1 MVIKMKK
8 FAELIY
14 SPESATGEALS
25 KVESHTPKIIAPD
38 KVKAN
43 EEFKIKISVGP
54 HPNTV
59 EHSIRKI
66 EIYIAEKTRKFNPIL
81 VASIDLVPIY
91 SEPEL
96 EIKLK
101 LKETSTI
108 YAIAYCNLHGLWE
121 NRKEIIVED

>member
-1 MVIKMKK
+1 MKK

-14 SPESATGEALS
+14 SPESATGEAIS

-38 KVKAN
+38 RVKSN
-43 EEFKIKISVGP
+43 EEFKIKISVEP

-66 EIYIAEKTRKFNPIL
+66 EIYVAEKTRSFNPIL
-81 VASIDLVPIY
+81 VASIDLIPIY
-91 SEPEL
+91 SEPEI

-121 NRKEIIVED
+121 NRKEIIVERNNK